1 MEITCETKYN
11 FTDHKHMEYYK
22 IGLVFGAVCIFAGIL
37 ELFFIVFNE
46 LELNSIVDLGVL
58 RIVIIL
64 SFSASAIAIGSI
76 LIGKICRKPLLSVFI
91 CGECNKEFQDQ
102 FDLRRHYLEHLVK
115 Q

>member
-1 MEITCETKYN
+1 MIIETKYN
-11 FTDHKHMEYYK
+11 FADYNEVEYYK

-37 ELFFIVFNE
+37 ELFFIVFNL

-58 RIVIIL
+58 RIVINL

-76 LIGKICRKPLLSVFI
+76 LIGKICKKPLLSVFI
-91 CGECNKEFQDQ
+91 CGECNSKFQDQ
-102 FDLRRHYLEHLVK
+102 FDLRRHYLGHLMK